1 MYIHNDR
8 TGLRWWKANIDTALA
23 VWCPRLVIVQFLCCI
38 SRLHSSQGLQTS
50 AAWPQWLVVTI
61 ASSIRGSNSDLTISA
76 LSPASRSRYQSHS
89 YLVRLYNCT
98 STSSEECI
106 QTYECNHFQNT
117 DSSWP
122 RCVLELVAAN
132 SGSLKEYL
140 HSTNHRWIMSSL
152 ENVMRKNSKEGLNI
166 CNPCMIKTYNSDIIS
181 AVYQYSVISS
191 PEILLKSICILFSVL
206 RKIERWHVTF
216 PVMNGS
222 YFR

>member
-8 TGLRWWKANIDTALA
+8 TGLRWCKANIDTALA

-38 SRLHSSQGLQTS
+38 SRFHCSQGLQTS
-50 AAWPQWLVVTI
+50 AAWPQWLVTI
-61 ASSIRGSNSDLTISA
+61 ASPISGSNSDLTISA

-98 STSSEECI
+98 RSEECI

-122 RCVLELVAAN
+122 RCVPELVAAN

-152 ENVMRKNSKEGLNI
+152 ENEMRKNLKEGLNL
-166 CNPCMIKTYNSDIIS
+166 CNPCTIS
-181 AVYQYSVISS
+181 AVYQYSV
-191 PEILLKSICILFSVL
+191 
-206 RKIERWHVTF
+206 
-216 PVMNGS
+216 
-222 YFR
+222 